1 VSFRNGRELPVDGVI
16 VAVAQ
21 YFFLLSIAIT
31 GLVWLR
37 LPAYRKWTLATAG
50 LTGGLAGLGLIAL
63 AGSLYYDP
71 RPFVV
76 QHIHPLFTH
85 AADNGFPSDHATLTM
100 FLAVC
105 VLFCS
110 RPWGIVLAI
119 NALLVG
125 TARVLAHVHSPLDI
139 AAGYAI
145 GAAAAVLA
153 SWLAPVIV
161 ARIPLASARPP
172 SPAAPQPR
180 HDQLT
185 RPPG

>member
-1 VSFRNGRELPVDGVI
+1 VDGVI
-16 VAVAQ
+16 VVVAQ
-21 YFFLLSIAIT
+21 YFFVLSIALT

-71 RPFVV
+71 RPFAV

-85 AADNGFPSDHATLTM
+85 VADNGFPSDHATLTM

-105 VLFCS
+105 VLFFS

-139 AAGYAI
+139 ATGYAI

-161 ARIPLASARPP
+161 ARIPLASTRPP
-172 SPAAPQPR
+172 SKAAPQPR